1 MKELRKPRNQGEDER
16 ASMAVM
22 LQIGECG
29 ELAISVYEQ
38 SEGGQVERGQT
49 CVYLWW
55 LLLKEVR
62 SFC

>member
-1 MKELRKPRNQGEDER
+1 
-16 ASMAVM
+16 MAVM